1 MRKRFAAALLACLMA
16 VALIIPAH
24 AVQTRVISDRPNLY
38 FAGTTATCE
47 FSYTKVGASIG
58 VTMELWCGSAPVV
71 IWTGR
76 DTNKLDMSKTHTVRR
91 GQTYTL
97 KVFCSINNGETTKLP
112 PITKTCP

>member
-24 AVQTRVISDRPNLY
+24 AVQTRVISGRPNLY

-76 DTNKLDMSKTHTVRR
+76 DKQAGHVQDPYRAERADLHTESLLLD
-91 GQTYTL
+91 Q
-97 KVFCSINNGETTKLP
+97 
-112 PITKTCP
+112 

>member
-1 MRKRFAAALLACLMA
+1 MRKRFAALLLACLMA
-16 VALIIPAH
+16 VALMIPAH
-24 AVQTRVISDRPNLY
+24 AAQTRIVMGRPNLY

-58 VTMELWCGSAPVV
+58 ATMELWCGSAPVV

-76 DTNKLDMSKTHTVRR
+76 DTNRLDMTKTHTVRR
-91 GQTYTL
+91 GETYTL
-97 KVFCSINNGETTKLP
+97 KVFCTVNGETTKYA

>member
-1 MRKRFAAALLACLMA
+1 MRKRFAALLLACLMA
-16 VALIIPAH
+16 VALMSPAH
-24 AVQTRVISDRPNLY
+24 AVQTRVVRGRPNLY

-47 FSYTKVGASIG
+47 FSYTKVGASIS

-76 DTNKLDMSKTHTVRR
+76 DTNRLDMSKTHTVRS

-97 KVFCSINNGETTKLP
+97 KVLCTINGETTKLP
-112 PITKTCP
+112 PVTKTCP